1 MKLLENRRFAA
12 GVLAVCAVGSVFGFG
27 GAHLSRE
34 RQNAM
39 NVFTV
44 GTDTSFSTTMSV
56 DAYLKNSADYARTMI
71 EEYRLRA
78 GSEWEGQARVQSEMA
93 SIVSGAPGDRLSD
106 YLSLVSDVES
116 LYTDFHAAVPDDAA
130 ALDFDKA
137 YKGFKSENSKIGYD
151 EYHSLARNFN
161 SDASG
166 FPASAV
172 AGLWNLSELDP
183 FDL

>member
-1 MKLLENRRFAA
+1 MKLLESRRFAA
-12 GVLAVCAVGSVFGFG
+12 GVLAVCAVGSVFGLG

-78 GSEWEGQARVQSEMA
+78 GSEWEGQTRVQSEMA

-137 YKGFKSENSKIGYD
+137 
-151 EYHSLARNFN
+151 
-161 SDASG
+161 
-166 FPASAV
+166 
-172 AGLWNLSELDP
+172 
-183 FDL
+183 